1 MLKVEPVSRVPDG
14 PGYYSPPIH
23 FCWAQ
28 NGQHVLEEEEEVA
41 CCVAAFL
48 NPSFTQSPY
57 VSRERAFPQHVGHG
71 FKVLTAKLTMCLH
84 TYTSLVEV
92 VSCDQAICTCSLDK
106 HMDLWWDFKLQ
117 NPPPRCSLCL
127 C

>member
-23 FCWAQ
+23 FGWAQ
-28 NGQHVLEEEEEVA
+28 NCQHVLEEEEEVA

-57 VSRERAFPQHVGHG
+57 VSREKAFP
-71 FKVLTAKLTMCLH
+71 
-84 TYTSLVEV
+84 
-92 VSCDQAICTCSLDK
+92 
-106 HMDLWWDFKLQ
+106 
-117 NPPPRCSLCL
+117 
-127 C
+127 